1 MQLIPPKECS
11 EMYGQYQEPAPCM
24 DDDEEDDEEEAECMD
39 VDC

>member
-1 MQLIPPKECS
+1 
-11 EMYGQYQEPAPCM
+11 MYGQYQEPAPCM